1 MIHVHAFK
9 NKKKEGRKGRPQV
22 GGLWKVLIFG
32 GLWKKKEKHIFT
44 SCHFAPQ
51 QILFKPFFSIDL
63 NVLFYHGSRPLLY
76 TFPSFSLTYKL

>member
-1 MIHVHAFK
+1 LVAFG
-9 NKKKEGRKGRPQV
+9 KKKKN
-22 GGLWKVLIFG
+22 I
-32 GLWKKKEKHIFT
+32 IFT
-44 SCHFAPQ
+44 SSHFAPQ